1 LLIGLKIRFLTIKLL
16 VSNPELKIFFVA
28 VKVLYWR
35 SKYKNVEATISRT
48 AYANLGVLPGAI
60 LAI

>member
-1 LLIGLKIRFLTIKLL
+1 